1 MLGRIIGGGAM
12 PIIAHDQAAEI
23 PWRPGYRVFPLAGPA
38 QGVAT
43 ATSRA
48 EIEPGAGAPLHIHTE
63 LDEVLIVTAG
73 LLEFRIGEARQLVG
87 PDHTVAIPAGTPHGF
102 VALGPVPAHTITFFA
117 RPGAFAGTVYLEGEP
132 PAGAASR

>member
-1 MLGRIIGGGAM
+1 M
-12 PIIAHDQAAEI
+12 PVIDNAAAPEI

-48 EIEPGAGAPLHIHTE
+48 EIQPGAGAPLHIHTD

-73 LLEFRIGEARQLVG
+73 MLELRIGEARQMVG
-87 PDHTVAIPAGTPHGF
+87 PDHTIAIPAGTPHGF
-102 VALGPVPAHTITFFA
+102 VAVGSEPARTFTFFA
-117 RPGAFAGTVYLEGEP
+117 RTGAFASTVFLEGEP
-132 PAGAASR
+132 PAGGALR